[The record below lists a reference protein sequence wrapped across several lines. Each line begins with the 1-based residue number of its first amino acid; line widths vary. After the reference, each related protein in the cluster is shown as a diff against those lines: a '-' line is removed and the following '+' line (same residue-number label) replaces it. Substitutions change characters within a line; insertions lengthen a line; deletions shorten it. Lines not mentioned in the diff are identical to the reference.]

1 LNLAI
6 ITVGIPTYNSAK
18 FIELTIKSL
27 QAQTYEDW
35 TCLISDDAS
44 TDETINICQ
53 NLVKDDPRFELFR
66 QPKRLGPHNNWN
78 YLLENSTTELFKL
91 LHADDILHPHAL
103 ALAIEA
109 FNFDSRIVLVS
120 SNRTFTSNPKLYSK
134 VEDEKLIFKVKT
146 KSQTIKKYLL
156 LGSNFIKE
164 PSFATF
170 KTQILKN
177 TNGFTSSWSYL
188 VDMDTYLKVLDH
200 GQYLKIKKN
209 LGQFRISN
217 SSWSADLNK
226 KQLSEE
232 RDFLKFVSK
241 GRKMVYLG
249 LTLVTLRSNLRRL
262 YFYLSAY
269 RKEIKK

>member
-1 LNLAI
+1 LSI

-35 TCLISDDAS
+35 TCLISDDTS

-53 NLVKDDPRFELFR
+53 NLVKDDPRFALFR
-66 QPKRLGPHNNWN
+66 QPERLGPHNNWN
-78 YLLENSTTELFKL
+78 YLLENSTSELFKL

-103 ALAIEA
+103 ACAIEA
-109 FNFDSRIVLVS
+109 FNFDSKIVLVS
-120 SNRTFTSNPKLYSK
+120 TNRTFTLNPKLYSK
-134 VEDEKLIFKVKT
+134 VQDEKLIFKAKT
-146 KSQTIKKYLL
+146 KTQTIKKYLL

-177 TNGFTSSWSYL
+177 VNGFTSSWNYL
-188 VDMDTYLKVLDH
+188 VDMDTYLRVL
-200 GQYLKIKKN
+200 GQGKYLKIKKN

-232 RDFLKFVSK
+232 RDFLKFVAE

-262 YFYLSAY
+262 YFYLSTY
-269 RKEIKK
+269 RKETKK